1 MIEQPLPLDFTQPKP
16 KKEKP
21 SVYEAVKML
30 RTAGYVVYRQGSS
43 HSVDGKIASDAQL
56 VALAEALPSP

>member
-1 MIEQPLPLDFTQPKP
+1 MIGPGLPLDFTQPKP

-21 SVYEAVKML
+21 SVYEAARML
-30 RTAGYVVYRQGSS
+30 RKAGHVVYRQGSS

-56 VALAEALPSP
+56 VMMAEALPT